1 MQGWEPIMPT
11 FKGQVN
17 EEELIQLL
25 AFIKS
30 LRRGQTPVRTEDF
43 PPPLGA
49 AETPPGGNPKP
60 SQAVPTN
67 RTEGKSSQ
75 P

>member
-1 MQGWEPIMPT
+1 MPT

-17 EEELIQLL
+17 EEELIQLI
-25 AFIKS
+25 AYIKS
-30 LRRGQTPVRTEDF
+30 LKPGQTPVRTEEF

-49 AETPPGGNPKP
+49 PGDAARRQP
-60 SQAVPTN
+60 QAARAVPTA
-67 RTEGKSSQ
+67 RPEGKSNQ

>member
-1 MQGWEPIMPT
+1 MPT

-17 EEELIQLL
+17 EEELIRLL

-30 LRRGQTPVRTEDF
+30 LNRWRTPVRTEDF

-49 AETPPGGNPKP
+49 PETPPGGNPRP
-60 SQAVPTN
+60 PQALPTA
-67 RTEGKSSQ
+67 RPEGKSNQ